1 MFQSIE
7 FIRWL
12 PHEEF
17 GIPNDHTSKYWTS
30 KYWECELT
38 DSEFGTIKIDAFVE
52 RPVFV
57 WLDDAEVIIKEYSK
71 RKLNVEANL
80 ISYFCWYD
88 DGYEFSVSNQIK
100 LAEKHLYPLYPEIK
114 ERLQKYLTLL

>member
-12 PHEEF
+12 SHK
-17 GIPNDHTSKYWTS
+17 GSGNPNDHTS

-38 DSEFGTIKIDAFVE
+38 DSEFGTIKIDASIE

-57 WLDDAEVIIKEYSK
+57 WLDDAEVVIKEYSK
-71 RKLNVEANL
+71 RKLNVEENI
-80 ISYFCWYD
+80 ISYFCWYF
-88 DGYEFSVSNQIK
+88 DGFEFSLSNQIK
-100 LAEKHLYPLYPEIK
+100 LAEKHL
-114 ERLQKYLTLL
+114 